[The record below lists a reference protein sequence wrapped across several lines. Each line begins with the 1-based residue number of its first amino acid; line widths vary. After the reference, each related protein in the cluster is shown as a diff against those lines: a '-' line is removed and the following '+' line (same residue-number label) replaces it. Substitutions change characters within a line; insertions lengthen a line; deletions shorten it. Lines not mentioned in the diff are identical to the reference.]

1 MGRGADAKIPSALRF
16 IIRVAT
22 GSVLMSQ
29 ELLSSLLVVIIIT
42 VCTSVTL
49 WLSLAFVS
57 MLMFLGIGVL
67 KTFGRALGLV
77 RQCFISNVALH
88 Y

>member
-1 MGRGADAKIPSALRF
+1 MLFAIFEDLPVSWLPLFRTLGLVNEEHIAFWQCVSFLLEF
-16 IIRVAT
+16 
-22 GSVLMSQ
+22 VLNF
-29 ELLSSLLVVIIIT
+29 L
-42 VCTSVTL
+42 L